1 MPPSSGPPKFLFPAR
16 SSALLY
22 CAAMAALPGTEIVAV
37 PLSEAILTRLV
48 SDNLI
53 NVALGLRDRLDQP
66 Q

>member
-1 MPPSSGPPKFLFPAR
+1 
-16 SSALLY
+16 
-22 CAAMAALPGTEIVAV
+22 MAALPGTEIVAV